1 MIEKISAPIAVLLYF
16 DPAKRKLIPFRIR
29 WDGRLY
35 NIKRIGMHHTYYEG
49 RTLMHV
55 FSVESDTLFF
65 RLVFNTQNLHWRLE
79 EIADELPN

>member
-16 DPAKRKLIPFRIR
+16 NPTTRKNTPLRVR
-29 WDGRLY
+29 WDGKVY
-35 NIKRIGMHHTYYEG
+35 AIKKVGMHHTYYEG
-49 RTLMHV
+49 KTLMHV
-55 FSVESDTLFF
+55 FSVESETLFF